1 VAIHFRSQGFDFR
14 QPEEGDIY
22 TILKY
27 LALVYPQ
34 NANATEAPLDD
45 TSYKI
50 VFTPAPRAFLD
61 AGWMEARILTPDAL
75 PAPAGGPGNRPLR

>member
-1 VAIHFRSQGFDFR
+1 VAIHFRSQSFDFR

-34 NANATEAPLDD
+34 RANAMEAPLDD

-50 VFTPAPRAFLD
+50 VFTPSPRAFLD

-75 PAPAGGPGNRPLR
+75 PAPASGPLH